1 MGYTIAVAG
10 KGGTGKTTLT
20 GLLIDYLVKNGEK
33 PILAVDADANANLNE
48 VLGEEVEVTIG
59 EIREEVSKREN
70 TGNNFPGGMTKAQ
83 YLKYRLN
90 AGMIEGRG
98 YDLLVM
104 GRSEG
109 QGCYCYV
116 NGMLREQIDSLAD
129 SYKYLVIDNEA
140 GMEHLSRKTTKYI
153 DTLLLVSDAS
163 RRGIQA
169 VARINQLV
177 KELELNV
184 ANIYLIVNRVPN
196 GQLKEDTIEEIEKQG
211 LNLLG
216 VVPMDQQIYEYDA
229 QGMPTVTL
237 PEDSISKRALNNIFS
252 KIQFKK

>member
-20 GLLIDYLVKNGEK
+20 GLLIDQLVKSNEK

-48 VLGEEVEVTIG
+48 VLGEEIECTIG
-59 EIREEVSKREN
+59 AIREEVSKREN
-70 TGNNFPGGMTKAQ
+70 AGNSFPGGMTKAQ

-90 AGMIEGRG
+90 AIITEGKG
-98 YDLLVM
+98 YDLIAM

-116 NGMLREQIDSLAD
+116 NGMLREQIDSLSD

-140 GMEHLSRKTTKYI
+140 GMEHLSRKTTKKI
-153 DTLLLVSDAS
+153 DTLFLVSDAS

-169 VARINQLV
+169 AGRINELV

-184 ANIYLIVNRVPN
+184 SNIYLIVNRVPE
-196 GQLKEDTIEEIEKQG
+196 GVLKADTVEEIRKQG
-211 LNLLG
+211 MNLIG
-216 VVPMDQQIYEYDA
+216 VVPMDHQVYEYDA
-229 QGMPTVTL
+229 EGIPLVQL
-237 PEDSISKRALNNIFS
+237 PEDSISKKALRGILS
-252 KIQFKK
+252 EIQFKK

>member
-10 KGGTGKTTLT
+10 KGGTGKTSLT
-20 GLLIDYLVKNGEK
+20 GLLIDYLVKGGEK

-48 VLGEEVEVTIG
+48 VLGEEVDFTIG

-70 TGNNFPGGMTKAQ
+70 GGNSFPGGMTKAQ

-90 AGMIEGRG
+90 TALVEGRG

-116 NGMLREQIDSLAD
+116 NGMLREQIDSLSD

-140 GMEHLSRKTTKYI
+140 GMEHLSRKTTKHI
-153 DTLLLVSDAS
+153 DTLLLVSDS
-163 RRGIQA
+163 SKRGIQA
-169 VARINQLV
+169 VGRINELV

-196 GQLKEDTIEEIEKQG
+196 GLLKEETIEEIKKQG
-211 LNLLG
+211 LNLIG
-216 VVPMDQQIYEYDA
+216 VVPMDQQVYEYDA
-229 QGMPTVTL
+229 QGIPLVNL
-237 PEDSISKRALNNIFS
+237 PEDSVSKQALKNILS
-252 KIQFKK
+252 KVNFNK